1 MNFIR
6 RVFIFLVICFGLM
19 RCIVLSE
26 FYIVNMKA
34 EPVKLFLKFN
44 GAVKELTSS
53 VDILPF
59 ASGQTALELSD
70 TLSYQIIDDST
81 LSVVLPANTTT
92 LVGQFLT
99 PNSLKE
105 ISILTDGSSQNLS
118 TEQIKNH
125 VKVTRRLFKPYHHTF
140 QID

>member
-19 RCIVLSE
+19 RCTILSE

-70 TLSYQIIDDST
+70 TLTYQIIDDST
-81 LSVVLPANTTT
+81 LSVVIPANTTT

-99 PNSLKE
+99 PNSFNG
-105 ISILTDGSSQNLS
+105 IFILTDGSSQNLS

-125 VKVTRRLFKPYHHTF
+125 VKVTKRLFNPYHYTF